1 MGTSRAGARVHVV
14 LRRSTSRAPAG
25 PSAPGCPCDRRAGP
39 LAPCLAQALYHC
51 PSTTTPGPPP
61 PGAVRLWTD
70 VVRAP
75 STAAGPPRPVA
86 PGPVSGPEFSVPF
99 NPSGMELAPRELVPV
114 EPVEVCFLEAPEDIW
129 RMEEELT
136 RDVLTRDVLVT
147 VTGTRPAVDMASAAT
162 ALHAEFGVGTEAMSI
177 RAFYPEDFLVLC
189 HDGAVRERMVRAGR
203 VTASWF
209 ELKLHPWFL

>member
-1 MGTSRAGARVHVV
+1 
-14 LRRSTSRAPAG
+14 
-25 PSAPGCPCDRRAGP
+25 
-39 LAPCLAQALYHC
+39 
-51 PSTTTPGPPP
+51 
-61 PGAVRLWTD
+61 
-70 VVRAP
+70 
-75 STAAGPPRPVA
+75 
-86 PGPVSGPEFSVPF
+86 
-99 NPSGMELAPRELVPV
+99 MELAPRELVPV

-129 RMEEELT
+129 RMEEE
-136 RDVLTRDVLVT
+136 LTRDVLVT